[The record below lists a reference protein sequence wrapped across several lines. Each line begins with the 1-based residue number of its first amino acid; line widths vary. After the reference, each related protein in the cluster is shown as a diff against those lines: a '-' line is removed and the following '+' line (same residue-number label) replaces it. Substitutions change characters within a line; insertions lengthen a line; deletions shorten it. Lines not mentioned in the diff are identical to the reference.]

1 MKMLHVIS
9 YSLLRF
15 KDACT
20 QRSNDLVDLTV
31 VAAAAGG
38 GETVGQKKRKKRL
51 RVNGRPF
58 IQSKEFLQ

>member
-31 VAAAAGG
+31 VRRSGG
-38 GETVGQKKRKKRL
+38 GRGDCGAEKKKKK
-51 RVNGRPF
+51 
-58 IQSKEFLQ
+58 IES

>member
-31 VAAAAGG
+31 VRRSGG
-38 GETVGQKKRKKRL
+38 GRGDRGTEKKKRL